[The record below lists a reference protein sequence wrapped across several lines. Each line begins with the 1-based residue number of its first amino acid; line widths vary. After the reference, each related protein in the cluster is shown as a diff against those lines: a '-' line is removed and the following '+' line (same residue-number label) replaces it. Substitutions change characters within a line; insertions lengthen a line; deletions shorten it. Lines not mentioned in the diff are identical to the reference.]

1 MNLDD
6 KTVLITGATG
16 GIGGA
21 IACQLAARRA
31 TLVLTGRSHADLDAL
46 AYELRSAGS
55 AIRVHACDLGE
66 EDAPRRLAED
76 VLTSTRQVDIVIN
89 CAGAQHFG
97 LFADSPYG
105 GIDRLFA
112 VNVVAPMVLTRCLLP
127 HMLARGRGQIVNVGS
142 IFGSIGFP
150 CFASYSATKFAIRGF
165 SEALRR
171 ELAGTGVC
179 VTYVA
184 PRFTKTSMN
193 GRAASRMADALR
205 LNQDDPADVAAC
217 VIREIERRGKDRYL
231 GWPEKF
237 FVRLNS
243 VFPRL
248 VDGALIKQ
256 SRRMSPFADER

>member
-1 MNLDD
+1 MNIAD
-6 KTVLITGATG
+6 KIVLITGATG

-21 IACQLAARRA
+21 IARQLAARQVPLILA
-31 TLVLTGRSHADLDAL
+31 GRKAVDLDAL
-46 AYELRSAGS
+46 AYDLRGTGS
-55 AIRVHACDLGE
+55 SIRVYASDLSEPGAPQRLVDEATACG
-66 EDAPRRLAED
+66 RGID
-76 VLTSTRQVDIVIN
+76 VVIN
-89 CAGAQHFG
+89 CAGVQEFG
-97 LFADSPYG
+97 LFASRPGAD
-105 GIDRLFA
+105 IAAMFDI
-112 VNVVAPMVLTRCLLP
+112 NVVAPMVLVRALLP
-127 HMLARGRGQIVNVGS
+127 HMLARKTGQIVNVGS

-171 ELAGTGVC
+171 ELADTGVS

-193 GRAASRMADALR
+193 GDAATRMATALK
-205 LNQDDPADVAAC
+205 LSQDEPRDVAAS
-217 VIREIERRGKDRYL
+217 VIREVERGGKDRYL

-256 SRRMSPFADER
+256 SRRMSPFSNT